1 MGRSSLVSPNTA
13 TTVLHHHLR
22 MNKLLLLA
30 FLVTLMAVLTLGS
43 ESQQDEEV
51 ALARQVRGADAG
63 KKEGKRGPSKSKK
76 GRKQRG
82 GVRKGEKK
90 GKKGKNSRKG
100 GKTGGGKKGGKKA
113 RSVKRNRWEKIR
125 TILVP

>member
-63 KKEGKRGPSKSKK
+63 KKGGKTG
-76 GRKQRG
+76 
-82 GVRKGEKK
+82 
-90 GKKGKNSRKG
+90 GKKGKNARKG
-100 GKTGGGKKGGKKA
+100 GKGGPNTGGKEGKNTRKGGKGGPKTGGKKA
-113 RSVKRNRWEKIR
+113 RSVKQVLDGKRSGQF
-125 TILVP
+125 

>member
-63 KKEGKRGPSKSKK
+63 KKEGKNGNGKSKK

-82 GVRKGEKK
+82 GRRKGGKK

-100 GKTGGGKKGGKKA
+100 GKKGGGKKGGKKA
-113 RSVKRNRWEKIR
+113 RSVKQAVDGKI
-125 TILVP
+125 PGQF

>member
-1 MGRSSLVSPNTA
+1 MGKSSLVSPS
-13 TTVLHHHLR
+13 TTRTVFHHHLR

-63 KKEGKRGPSKSKK
+63 KKEGKNGNGKSKK

-82 GVRKGEKK
+82 GRREGRKG
-90 GKKGKNSRKG
+90 RKVRIQEREERRG
-100 GKTGGGKKGGKKA
+100 EE
-113 RSVKRNRWEKIR
+113 RREERRQEVSNRR
-125 TILVP
+125 

>member
-1 MGRSSLVSPNTA
+1 MGKSSSVSPS
-13 TTVLHHHLR
+13 TTRTVFHHHLR

-63 KKEGKRGPSKSKK
+63 KKGGKTG
-76 GRKQRG
+76 
-82 GVRKGEKK
+82 
-90 GKKGKNSRKG
+90 GKKGKNARKG
-100 GKTGGGKKGGKKA
+100 GKGGPKTGGKKGKNA
-113 RSVKRNRWEKIR
+113 RRRKGR
-125 TILVP
+125 TKYGRKE